1 MSTLEE
7 IRNSFSIES
16 HLTPCLEALRD
27 WAKQNLPGREDEIV
41 ILLNRYNALLT
52 GINNFL
58 FTEEEAA
65 AKSAQVVKN
74 ALDLMRKYEKEV
86 QQKAEPDPGTVA
98 NANLLHDNHKYT
110 CNRATQHNSFDQWK
124 KQSPRDKPLFYYL
137 YGDELHVHKGFFR
150 RLAFEME
157 GGLLVLENED
167 LKVPN
172 QVYTREIT
180 IKKKPDL
187 DSYKTEI
194 VGRVFKAFE
203 LLPDAHAPLL
213 EKDITYVMTNSPVLN
228 QQRLTADDY
237 ICIYTR
243 IHQLHWDPKLTPM
256 ATRWFIRDFC
266 KLPLP
271 PDAPQLIFFLGLEYD
286 ELMPGIQ
293 DQVLKMVEAS
303 DIVHGLPKLEKVS
316 NTDIQDWLLSYEEIL
331 ELSVSERRQ
340 LIRDKFPKPEFYMD
354 ELIPL
359 FEELIHQVNNQNL

>member
-7 IRNSFSIES
+7 IRNCFSDES
-16 HLTPCLEALRD
+16 DLTPCLEALRD
-27 WAKQNLPGREDEIV
+27 WAKRNLPAREDEIV

-65 AKSAQVVKN
+65 TKSAQVVKN

-86 QQKAEPDPGTVA
+86 QKSADPTEA
-98 NANLLHDNHKYT
+98 LLNNPNLLHDSHKYT
-110 CNRATQHNSFDQWK
+110 CNRVNQYSSFDSWK
-124 KQSPRDKPLFYYL
+124 KQSPRNKPLFYYL

-157 GGLLVLENED
+157 GGLLILENQD
-167 LKVPN
+167 LRVPH

-213 EKDITYVMTNSPVLN
+213 EKDIAYVMKNSPVLN
-228 QQRLTADDY
+228 QQRLTAQDY

-243 IHQLHWDPKLTPM
+243 IHQLHWDPKLTPT
-256 ATRWFIRDFC
+256 ATRWFIREFC

-286 ELMPGIQ
+286 ELMPGTH
-293 DQVLKMVEAS
+293 DQVAMMVEAS
-303 DIVHGLPKLEKVS
+303 EIVHGLPKLEKVS
-316 NTDIQDWLLSYEEIL
+316 NIDIQDWLLSYEDFL
-331 ELSVSERRQ
+331 NLTVSERRE
-340 LIRDKFPKPEFYMD
+340 LIREKFSKSEFYMD